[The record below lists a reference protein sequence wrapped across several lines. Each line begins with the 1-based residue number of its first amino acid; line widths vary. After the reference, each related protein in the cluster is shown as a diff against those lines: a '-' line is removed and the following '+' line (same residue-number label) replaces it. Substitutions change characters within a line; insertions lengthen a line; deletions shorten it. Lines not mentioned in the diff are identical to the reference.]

1 MVYTS
6 TRDSSVRVS
15 AAEAIAKGIS
25 ADGGLFVPMTIPTL
39 NLVDIEKLAR
49 LDYIGRAKEVL
60 KLYLTDFTDD
70 ELSMCVE
77 GAYKAEKF
85 CSPLIAPLYALNDT
99 ANILALW

>member
-1 MVYTS
+1 MIYTS

-25 ADGGLFVPMTIPTL
+25 DEGGLFVPMTIPTL

-60 KLYLTDFTDD
+60 KLYLTDFTEE

-85 CSPLIAPLYALNDT
+85 SSPKIAPL
-99 ANILALW
+99 

>member
-1 MVYTS
+1 MIYTS

-25 ADGGLFVPMTIPTL
+25 DEGGLFVPMTIPTL

-60 KLYLTDFTDD
+60 KNILTGNK
-70 ELSMCVE
+70 V
-77 GAYKAEKF
+77 
-85 CSPLIAPLYALNDT
+85 NDT
-99 ANILALW
+99 EVGSSTMQGE